1 MEIPNHNDRN
11 SKTTVYLA
19 PHDKHMPTLPSRDCV
34 AIRHPGQVPQSGTRA
49 GIQKD
54 YDYIEFLL
62 DSGSR
67 PPWAGSS
74 GMTGSVN
81 CDIASKGS
89 GVECIVVSKFQSC
102 LGHWILVFG
111 IYL

>member
-1 MEIPNHNDRN
+1 MI
-11 SKTTVYLA
+11 TTCPFPL
-19 PHDKHMPTLPSRDCV
+19 RDCV

-49 GIQKD
+49 GIQKE
-54 YDYIEFLL
+54 YDYIELLL

-67 PPWAGSS
+67 PPEADSS

-81 CDIASKGS
+81 CDIASKGRGDFR
-89 GVECIVVSKFQSC
+89 GVECIGVSKFQSC